1 MELARTR
8 YEVRVRTLVSQEAL
22 ATFRVPLRPTAVPR
36 KTTYRL
42 CVPADRDL
50 SEVLNRLTELDVQVL
65 EIRRCPE
72 PRSPDRGAAP
82 VRQEAARQ
90 AVSDPDGVVVA
101 FRAAG
106 GPRPT
111 GTDPAPGARPT
122 PRRPGPDPTGGPSA
136 G

>member
-8 YEVRVRTLVSQEAL
+8 YEVRVRTLVSAEVL

-42 CVPADRDL
+42 RVSADRDL

-72 PRSPDRGAAP
+72 PRSPGRGETP

-101 FRAAG
+101 FRAASR
-106 GPRPT
+106 PRPT
-111 GTDPAPGARPT
+111 GTDPARAARPT
-122 PRRPGPDPTGGPSA
+122 PRRPGPDRTGEPSA